1 MINEKELKYF
11 SYNFK
16 NTSSLGKI
24 YLLPKI
30 HKMLNDVPGHPV
42 VSNCVTPTEKL
53 SEFLDHHLQ
62 PIMKAGKSYIKYTVD
77 FLEKLKNLG
86 NIQSNAVLVTADV
99 VGLNPS
105 IIHNAG
111 LHALYEKLED
121 KKIASTELVKLTE
134 SILENNF
141 F

>member
-1 MINEKELKYF
+1 
-11 SYNFK
+11 
-16 NTSSLGKI
+16 
-24 YLLPKI
+24 
-30 HKMLNDVPGHPV
+30 
-42 VSNCVTPTEKL
+42 
-53 SEFLDHHLQ
+53 
-62 PIMKAGKSYIKYTVD
+62 MKAGKSYIKYTVD
-77 FLEKLKNLG
+77 SLEKLKNLG

-105 IIHNAG
+105 IVHNAG

-121 KKIASTELVKLTE
+121 KKIASTELIKLTE